1 MTDIRFDFDWDSYP
15 DDDRKVGE
23 TTARL
28 KIHVDGTCL
37 TRNRDIWSETIQDN
51 VIVSL
56 YPIAMW
62 FASSWWRLNHEIR
75 PALAD
80 VRSGLPHDWRM
91 SHELAAANMG
101 FVWPNLVLA
110 PDEDEIRVWAQ
121 ASPDQGQAAVK
132 YLNGLSRSRTLPREQ
147 FASKVSTFIEHVI
160 ARLSEAGLQDSEL
173 AQLWAL
179 IAADREN
186 PRAYQKRR
194 IEAELGF
201 DPEECP
207 NSLIKQAISLEKKIG
222 TTSFSE
228 LAGAYAG
235 HTENPLMAMKALAA
249 SEGITGKP
257 NVPCMVVDQS
267 GREPWKHAVSHAREL
282 RNKIG
287 NLGGAL
293 SNDTLYELL
302 GLSKKAIED
311 WVPTGRAR
319 ASVAECPNNEKVKF
333 VPRKKHPDAKRFELA
348 RFIGDYTRARNLYPE
363 SWLVTADLTTARQTF
378 QRAFAAEFLCPIS
391 SLVEYLDGDF
401 SEIAFEEAADNFHVS
416 ERTVESLLMNNGY
429 IESAP
434 YGDETL
440 LSGAA

>member
-1 MTDIRFDFDWDSYP
+1 MTDIQFDFDWDSYP
-15 DDDRKVGE
+15 DDDRRIGE

-37 TRNRDIWSETIQDN
+37 TRNHDICSETIQDH

-75 PALAD
+75 PAPAD
-80 VRSGLPHDWRM
+80 VRSGLAHDWRM

-121 ASPDQGQAAVK
+121 ASPDQGQATVK

-147 FASKVSTFIEHVI
+147 FASTVSMFIEDVI
-160 ARLSEAGLQDSEL
+160 VRLNETGLQNSEL

-186 PRAYQKRR
+186 PKVYQKRR

-207 NSLIKQAISLEKKIG
+207 NSSIKQAISLEKKIG

-235 HTENPLMAMKALAA
+235 HTEDRLKAMKALAD
-249 SEGITGKP
+249 SVGIIGKP
-257 NVPCMVVDQS
+257 DIPSMVVGQPE
-267 GREPWKHAVSHAREL
+267 REPWKLAVSYAREL
-282 RNKIG
+282 RKQIANSG
-287 NLGGAL
+287 CVL
-293 SNDTLYELL
+293 SNDTLYDLL
-302 GLSKKAIED
+302 GLPKQVIES
-311 WVPTGRAR
+311 WMPTWRAK
-319 ASVAECPNNEKVKF
+319 ASVAESPSNETVKF
-333 VPRKKHPDAKRFELA
+333 VPRKKHPVGKRFELA
-348 RFIGDYTRARNLYPE
+348 RFIGDYTRAKNLNPE
-363 SWLVTADLTTARQTF
+363 SWLVTADLSTARQRF
-378 QRAFAAEFLCPIS
+378 QRAFAAEFLCPIT
-391 SLVEYLDGDF
+391 SLVEYLGGDF
-401 SEIAFEEAADNFHVS
+401 SETAVEEASSYFEVS

-440 LSGAA
+440 LSCAA